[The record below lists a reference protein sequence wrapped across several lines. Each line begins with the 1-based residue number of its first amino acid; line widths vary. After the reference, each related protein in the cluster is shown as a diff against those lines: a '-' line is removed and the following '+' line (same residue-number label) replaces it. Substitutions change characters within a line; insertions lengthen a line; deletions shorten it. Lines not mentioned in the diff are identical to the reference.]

1 MDAIV
6 VVDAKKYAVV
16 VVAIAAVVVVV
27 ARTFAKIAVTAS
39 FRAKA
44 NLIILHFRKLHFRHR
59 GRRRK

>member
-6 VVDAKKYAVV
+6 VVDAKKYG
-16 VVAIAAVVVVV
+16 VVAIAVVVVV